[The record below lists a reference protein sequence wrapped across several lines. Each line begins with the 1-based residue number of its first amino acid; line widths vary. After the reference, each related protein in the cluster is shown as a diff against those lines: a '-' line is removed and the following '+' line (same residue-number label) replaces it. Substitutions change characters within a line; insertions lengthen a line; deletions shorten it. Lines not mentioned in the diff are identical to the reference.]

1 MRYKHTIS
9 KNILKIKFDGDIIGE
24 QNGPDLIELV
34 NEKLNIGIKYS
45 FLDISNVR
53 YINSSGIGVLITVLT
68 KFRNKKGDMYIINP
82 SEYVQKLLIITK
94 LETIFNIVESE
105 SEVSL
110 P

>member
-45 FLDISNVR
+45 FLDISHVR

-68 KFRNKKGDMYIINP
+68 KFRNKNGDMYIINP
-82 SEYVQKLLIITK
+82 SEYVRKLLIITK

-110 P
+110 L